1 MPTYNVIVNSNF
13 CTTETAGNDVNDK
26 SYYIDWTSVLPQG
39 EYELSFS
46 FISEGNIINTF
57 PSLPLINIDFLG
69 QANIEAVQPSYQGTS
84 SQILGCLYPTQ
95 FHQATDYVFF
105 RAEKYSNA
113 PVFLV
118 NRPYN
123 SNFRVQILNNANPP
137 IPWVDQAAVP
147 VSINSYIMT
156 LSFKLLKLRE

>member
-1 MPTYNVIVNSNF
+1 MPTYNVILNSNF
-13 CTTETAGNDVNDK
+13 CTTETAGNTVNDK
-26 SYYIDWTSVLPQG
+26 SYYIDWSSILPQG
-39 EYELSFS
+39 EYELSFN

-69 QANIEAVQPSYQGTS
+69 QGNIESCKPSYQATS
-84 SQILGCLYPTQ
+84 SNILGVLYPTQ

-105 RAEKYSNA
+105 RAEKYSNT

-123 SNFRVQILNNANPP
+123 NNFKVHILNNANPP

-147 VSINSYIMT
+147 ASINSYVMT
-156 LSFKLLKLRE
+156 LSFKLLKKAD

>member
-1 MPTYNVIVNSNF
+1 MPTYNVIVNSTF
-13 CTTETAGNDVNDK
+13 CTAETAGNAVNDK

-39 EYELSFS
+39 EYELSFT
-46 FISEGNIINTF
+46 FVSEGNQLDTF

-69 QANIEAVQPSYQGTS
+69 QGNIEACKPSYQATS
-84 SQILGCLYPTQ
+84 SQILGIVYPVG
-95 FHQATDYVFF
+95 FHPATNYVFF
-105 RAEKYSNA
+105 RAEKYSNP

-123 SNFRVQILNNANPP
+123 NNFRVQILNNDIAP

-147 VSINSYIMT
+147 ASISHYVLN
-156 LSFKLLKLRE
+156 LSFKLLKLRQ